1 MRPRA
6 RLISFPAFCAIIVY
20 MQFKRVRAKLILLGV
35 WTLIGLTFA
44 SLSFFGTLA
53 ITNYRTVDLVGIF
66 VWNLTAFYLWA
77 LLAPL
82 IALLARRFRL
92 DRHHWARSLFLVHLP
107 ASLLFPAL
115 HLCLYLPLYRLAGG
129 VFTREFP
136 TLLSLF
142 SYQLF
147 ANLPMKVSI
156 YWLILIAINAID
168 YYHSFLRAE
177 VKASELRTQLAQS
190 QLRALKMQLHP
201 HFLFNTLNSISALLH
216 RDPEA
221 ADQMVARLGDF
232 LRLTLENSG
241 DQEVTLEQEMAFLRC
256 YLEIEMVRHDRLSVE
271 TQVEPQ
277 TLSALVPNLIL
288 QPLVENAIRHG
299 ISRQSAP
306 GRLAIRAAESDGR
319 LRLEVED
326 NGPGLA
332 LVSDGDAPAAP
343 QDLLARTLAGGV
355 GLANTRARLEHL
367 YGADGRLE
375 LARATPRGMLVTL
388 DIPFRVEAAHAEFA
402 DEEDAIENY
411 KPELARAVDR
421 AAG

>member
-1 MRPRA
+1 MLSKRPRT
-6 RLISFPAFCAIIVY
+6 I
-20 MQFKRVRAKLILLGV
+20 LILLGV

-53 ITNYRTVDLVGIF
+53 ISDYRRVNLVGIF
-66 VWNLTAFYLWA
+66 VWNLVAFYLWA
-77 LLAPL
+77 ALTPL
-82 IALLARRFRL
+82 VALLARRYRL
-92 DRHHWARSLFLVHLP
+92 DRQRWPSALVIHLP
-107 ASLLFPAL
+107 ASLVFPAL
-115 HLCLYLPLYRLAGG
+115 HLCLYLPLYWLAGG
-129 VFTREFP
+129 TLTQEFP
-136 TLLSLF
+136 TLASLF

-156 YWLILIAINAID
+156 YWLILIAINALD
-168 YYHSFLRAE
+168 YYQSFRVAE
-177 VKASELRTQLAQS
+177 VKASELRAELAQA

-241 DQEVTLEQEMAFLRC
+241 DQEVTLEQELEFLRC
-256 YLEIEMVRHDRLSVE
+256 YLEIETVRFHDRLSVE
-271 TQVEPQ
+271 TDIDPR
-277 TLSALVPNLIL
+277 ALNACVPNLIL

-306 GRLAIRAAESDGR
+306 GRLAIRAALQPDGR

-326 NGPGLA
+326 NGPGLS
-332 LVSDGDAPAAP
+332 LVSEGVTHTTGAPPPAA
-343 QDLLARTLAGGV
+343 RTAAAAGGL
-355 GLANTRARLEHL
+355 GLANTRARLENL
-367 YGADGRLE
+367 YGAEHRFE
-375 LARATPRGMLVTL
+375 LKRATPRGMIVVIE
-388 DIPFRVEAAHAEFA
+388 IPFQPDTAPVLAA
-402 DEEDAIENY
+402 DENDAAAAAGEHYERDNTPIN
-411 KPELARAVDR
+411 R

>member
-1 MRPRA
+1 MPLKRA
-6 RLISFPAFCAIIVY
+6 RTI
-20 MQFKRVRAKLILLGV
+20 LILVGV

-53 ITNYRTVDLVGIF
+53 ISDYRRVDLVGIF

-82 IALLARRFRL
+82 IALLARRYRL
-92 DRHHWARSLFLVHLP
+92 DRQHWPQSLFLVHLP
-107 ASLLFPAL
+107 ASLIFPAL
-115 HLCLYLPLYRLAGG
+115 HLCLYLPLYWLAGG
-129 VFTREFP
+129 VLTQEFP

-142 SYQLF
+142 GYQLF

-156 YWLILIAINAID
+156 YWLILIAINALD
-168 YYHSFLRAE
+168 YYHSFLVAE
-177 VKASELRTQLAQS
+177 VNASELRAQLAQA

-216 RDPEA
+216 RDAEA

-241 DQEVTLEQEMAFLRC
+241 TQEVTLEQEIAFLRC
-256 YLEIEMVRHDRLSVE
+256 YLEIEIVRHERLSVE
-271 TQVEPQ
+271 TDIEPQ
-277 TLSALVPNLIL
+277 TLAALVPNLIL

-306 GRLAIRAAESDGR
+306 GRLTIRAARSSRGR
-319 LRLEVED
+319 LRLQIED
-326 NGPGLA
+326 NGPGLS
-332 LVSDGDAPAAP
+332 LVGEADPPPPA
-343 QDLLARTLAGGV
+343 DLLERTLAGGV

-367 YGADGRLE
+367 YGGEGRLE

-388 DIPFRVEAAHAEFA
+388 EIPFRVEAALA
-402 DEEDAIENY
+402 DLSGEEGAGENY
-411 KPELARAVDR
+411 KPEFARIDR

>member
-1 MRPRA
+1 MP
-6 RLISFPAFCAIIVY
+6 
-20 MQFKRVRAKLILLGV
+20 FKRLRTILILAGV

-53 ITNYRTVDLVGIF
+53 ISDYRRVDLVGIF

-82 IALLARRFRL
+82 IALIARRYRL
-92 DRHHWARSLFLVHLP
+92 DRQHWLQSLFFVHLP
-107 ASLLFPAL
+107 ASLIFPAL
-115 HLCLYLPLYRLAGG
+115 HLCLYLSLYWLAGG
-129 VFTREFP
+129 VLTREFP
-136 TLLSLF
+136 TLLSFF

-147 ANLPMKVSI
+147 ANLPLKVSI
-156 YWLILIAINAID
+156 YWLILIAINALD
-168 YYHSFLRAE
+168 YYHSFRVAE
-177 VKASELRTQLAQS
+177 VKASELRAQLAQA

-216 RDPEA
+216 RDAEA

-241 DQEVTLEQEMAFLRC
+241 DQEVTLEQEIAFLRC
-256 YLEIEMVRHDRLSVE
+256 YLEIETIRHDRLSVE
-271 TQVEPQ
+271 TDIEPQ
-277 TLSALVPNLIL
+277 TLAAFVPNLIL

-306 GRLAIRAAESDGR
+306 GRLAIRAAHRHGR
-319 LRLEVED
+319 LRLQVED
-326 NGPGLA
+326 NGPGPT
-332 LVSDGDAPAAP
+332 LVGEADAPAP
-343 QDLLARTLAGGV
+343 GDLLARSRAGGV

-367 YGADGRLE
+367 YGAGGHLT
-375 LARATPRGMLVTL
+375 LARATPRGMIVTIE
-388 DIPFRVEAAHAEFA
+388 IPFQVEAVHAEPA
-402 DEEDAIENY
+402 EEEEALESY
-411 KPELARAVDR
+411 QPELAHIDR

>member
-1 MRPRA
+1 M
-6 RLISFPAFCAIIVY
+6 S
-20 MQFKRVRAKLILLGV
+20 FKRVRTILILLGV

-53 ITNYRTVDLVGIF
+53 ISDYRRVDVVGIF
-66 VWNLTAFYLWA
+66 VWNLLAFYLWA

-82 IALLARRFRL
+82 IALAARRHRL
-92 DRHHWARSLFLVHLP
+92 DRQRWLRSLFFVHLP

-115 HLCLYLPLYRLAGG
+115 HLCLYLPLYWLAGG
-129 VFTREFP
+129 VLTREFP

-156 YWLILIAINAID
+156 YWLILVAINALD
-168 YYHSFLRAE
+168 YYHSFRVAE
-177 VKASELRTQLAQS
+177 VKASELRAQLAQA

-216 RDPEA
+216 RDAEA

-241 DQEVTLEQEMAFLRC
+241 DQEVTLEQEIAFLRC
-256 YLEIEMVRHDRLSVE
+256 YLEIEIVRHDRLFVE
-271 TQVEPQ
+271 TDIEPQ
-277 TLSALVPNLIL
+277 TLVALVPNLIL

-306 GRLAIRAAESDGR
+306 GRLFIRAARRRDH
-319 LRLEVED
+319 LWLQIED
-326 NGPGLA
+326 NGPGLSLISEA
-332 LVSDGDAPAAP
+332 DTPAPTE
-343 QDLLARTLAGGV
+343 DLLGRTLAGGV

-367 YGADGRLE
+367 YGADGRLT
-375 LARATPRGMLVTL
+375 LARAEPRGMIVTL
-388 DIPFRVEAAHAEFA
+388 EIPFQVEAVSAEPA
-402 DEEDAIENY
+402 EEEEGALEGY
-411 KPELARAVDR
+411 RPELARIDR

>member
-1 MRPRA
+1 MP
-6 RLISFPAFCAIIVY
+6 
-20 MQFKRVRAKLILLGV
+20 FKRIRAHLILLGV
-35 WTLIGLTFA
+35 WTVIGLTFA

-53 ITNYRTVDLVGIF
+53 ITNYRSVDLVGIF

-82 IALLARRFRL
+82 IAVLARRYRL
-92 DRHHWARSLFLVHLP
+92 DRQRWPRSLFLVHLP
-107 ASLLFPAL
+107 ASLVFPAL
-115 HLCLYLPLYRLAGG
+115 HLCLYLPLYWLAGG
-129 VFTREFP
+129 VLTHEFP

-156 YWLILIAINAID
+156 YWLILIAINALD
-168 YYHSFLRAE
+168 YYHSFRDAE
-177 VKASELRTQLAQS
+177 LKASELRAQLAQA

-216 RDPEA
+216 RDAEA

-256 YLEIEMVRHDRLSVE
+256 YLEIEIVRHDRLSVE
-271 TQVEPQ
+271 TNIEPQ

-306 GRLAIRAAESDGR
+306 GRLSIRAARRAER
-319 LRLEVED
+319 LRLQVED

-332 LVSDGDAPAAP
+332 LVSDEDAPSAP
-343 QDLLARTLAGGV
+343 GDLLARTLAGGV

-367 YGADGRLE
+367 YGAEGSLE
-375 LARATPRGMLVTL
+375 LSRATPRGMIVTL
-388 DIPFRVEAAHAEFA
+388 EFPLRMEAAPAELA
-402 DEEDAIENY
+402 DEDTPLDNY
-411 KPELARAVDR
+411 QPELARIDR
-421 AAG
+421 AIG

>member
-1 MRPRA
+1 MP
-6 RLISFPAFCAIIVY
+6 
-20 MQFKRVRAKLILLGV
+20 FKRVRAILILVGV

-53 ITNYRTVDLVGIF
+53 ISDYRRVDLVGIF

-82 IALLARRFRL
+82 IALLARRHRL
-92 DRHHWARSLFLVHLP
+92 DRQHWPRSLFLVHLP
-107 ASLLFPAL
+107 ASLVFPAL
-115 HLCLYLPLYRLAGG
+115 HLCLYLSLYWLAGG
-129 VFTREFP
+129 VLTREFP
-136 TLLSLF
+136 TILSFF

-147 ANLPMKVSI
+147 ANLPLKVSI
-156 YWLILIAINAID
+156 YWLILIAINALD
-168 YYHSFLRAE
+168 YYHSFRVAE
-177 VKASELRTQLAQS
+177 VKASELRAQLAQA

-216 RDPEA
+216 RDAEA

-241 DQEVTLEQEMAFLRC
+241 DQEVTLEQELAFLRC
-256 YLEIEMVRHDRLSVE
+256 YLEIETVRHDRLCVE
-271 TQVEPQ
+271 TDVEPE
-277 TLSALVPNLIL
+277 TLGALVPNLIL

-306 GRLAIRAAESDGR
+306 GRLAIRAARRDGR
-319 LRLEVED
+319 LWLQVED
-326 NGPGLA
+326 NGPGLLA
-332 LVSDGDAPAAP
+332 VGETDAPAAP
-343 QDLLARTLAGGV
+343 DELLTRTLAGGV

-367 YGADGRLE
+367 YGAGGRLE
-375 LARATPRGMLVTL
+375 LAPATPRGMIVTL
-388 DIPFRVEAAHAEFA
+388 EIPFQVEAAVAELT
-402 DEEDAIENY
+402 EEEEAGAVENY
-411 KPELARAVDR
+411 KPELARVDR

>member
-1 MRPRA
+1 MP
-6 RLISFPAFCAIIVY
+6 
-20 MQFKRVRAKLILLGV
+20 FKRVRTIVILAGI

-53 ITNYRTVDLVGIF
+53 ISDYRHVNLVGIF
-66 VWNLTAFYLWA
+66 VWNLMAFYLWA

-82 IALLARRFRL
+82 IALLARRYRL
-92 DRHHWARSLFLVHLP
+92 DRQHWPQSLFFVHLP
-107 ASLLFPAL
+107 ASLVFPAL
-115 HLCLYLPLYRLAGG
+115 HLCLYLPLYWLAGG
-129 VFTREFP
+129 VLTQEFP

-156 YWLILIAINAID
+156 YWLILIAINALD
-168 YYHSFLRAE
+168 YYHSFRVAE
-177 VKASELRTQLAQS
+177 VKASELRAQLAQA
-190 QLRALKMQLHP
+190 QLHALKMQLHP

-216 RDPEA
+216 RDAEA

-241 DQEVTLEQEMAFLRC
+241 AQEVTLEQEMAFLRC
-256 YLEIEMVRHDRLSVE
+256 YLEIETVRHDRLSVE
-271 TQVEPQ
+271 TEIEPRA
-277 TLSALVPNLIL
+277 LVALVPNLIL

-299 ISRQSAP
+299 ISRQSAQ
-306 GRLAIRAAESDGR
+306 GRLTIRAALAGGGR
-319 LRLEVED
+319 LRLQVED
-326 NGPGLA
+326 NGPGLSLDSEA
-332 LVSDGDAPAAP
+332 GARPSG
-343 QDLLARTLAGGV
+343 DLLERTLAGGV

-375 LARATPRGMLVTL
+375 LARAVPRGMLVTL
-388 DIPFRVEAAHAEFA
+388 EIPFHV
-402 DEEDAIENY
+402 EDALAEPAEEEGIVENY
-411 KPELARAVDR
+411 EPELTRIDH

>member
-1 MRPRA
+1 MP
-6 RLISFPAFCAIIVY
+6 L
-20 MQFKRVRAKLILLGV
+20 KRVRAILILAGV

-53 ITNYRTVDLVGIF
+53 ISDYRRVDLVGIF

-82 IALLARRFRL
+82 IALLARRHRL
-92 DRHHWARSLFLVHLP
+92 DRQHWPRSLFLVHLP

-115 HLCLYLPLYRLAGG
+115 HLCLYLSLYWLAGG
-129 VFTREFP
+129 VLTREFP
-136 TLLSLF
+136 TLLSFF

-147 ANLPMKVSI
+147 ANLPLKVAI
-156 YWLILIAINAID
+156 YWLILIAINALD
-168 YYHSFLRAE
+168 YYHSFRDAE
-177 VKASELRTQLAQS
+177 VKASELRAQLAQA

-216 RDPEA
+216 RDAEA

-241 DQEVTLEQEMAFLRC
+241 GQEVTLEQELAFLRC
-256 YLEIEMVRHDRLSVE
+256 YLEIEIVRHDRLSVE
-271 TQVEPQ
+271 TDIEPQ
-277 TLSALVPNLIL
+277 TLPALVPNLIL

-306 GRLAIRAAESDGR
+306 GRLAIRAARRGGR
-319 LRLEVED
+319 LWLQVED

-332 LVSDGDAPAAP
+332 LVGEESAPDAAAAAAAAGDP
-343 QDLLARTLAGGV
+343 LLGRTRAGGV

-375 LARATPRGMLVTL
+375 LARATPRGMIVTL
-388 DIPFRVEAAHAEFA
+388 EIPFQVEAEVGELAE
-402 DEEDAIENY
+402 EEERAVENY
-411 KPELARAVDR
+411 QPELMRIDR

>member
-1 MRPRA
+1 MPLKRA
-6 RLISFPAFCAIIVY
+6 RTI
-20 MQFKRVRAKLILLGV
+20 LILVGV

-53 ITNYRTVDLVGIF
+53 ISDYRRVDLVGIF

-82 IALLARRFRL
+82 IALLARRYRL
-92 DRHHWARSLFLVHLP
+92 DRQHWPQSLFFVHLP
-107 ASLLFPAL
+107 ASLIFPAL
-115 HLCLYLPLYRLAGG
+115 HLCLYLPLYWLTGG
-129 VFTREFP
+129 VLTQEFP

-142 SYQLF
+142 GYQLF

-156 YWLILIAINAID
+156 YWLILIAINALD
-168 YYHSFLRAE
+168 YYHSFLIAE
-177 VKASELRTQLAQS
+177 VNASELRAQLAQA

-216 RDPEA
+216 RDAEA

-241 DQEVTLEQEMAFLRC
+241 TQEVTLEQEIAFLRC
-256 YLEIEMVRHDRLSVE
+256 YLEIEIVRHERLSVE
-271 TQVEPQ
+271 TDIEPQ
-277 TLSALVPNLIL
+277 TLAALVPNLIL

-299 ISRQSAP
+299 IARQSAP
-306 GRLAIRAAESDGR
+306 GRLIIRAAQTSRGR
-319 LRLEVED
+319 LRLQVED
-326 NGPGLA
+326 NGPGLS
-332 LVSDGDAPAAP
+332 LVNEADAPPPA
-343 QDLLARTLAGGV
+343 DLLARTLDGGV

-367 YGADGRLE
+367 YGAEGRLE

-388 DIPFRVEAAHAEFA
+388 EIPFRVEAALAELSG
-402 DEEDAIENY
+402 EEGASENY
-411 KPELARAVDR
+411 KPEFAQVDR

>member
-1 MRPRA
+1 MPLK
-6 RLISFPAFCAIIVY
+6 RLRTI
-20 MQFKRVRAKLILLGV
+20 LILAGV

-53 ITNYRTVDLVGIF
+53 ISDYRRVDLVGIF

-82 IALLARRFRL
+82 IALLARRHRF
-92 DRHHWARSLFLVHLP
+92 DRRHWPQSLFFVHLP
-107 ASLLFPAL
+107 ASLIFPAL
-115 HLCLYLPLYRLAGG
+115 HLCLYLSLYWLAGG
-129 VFTREFP
+129 VLTREFP
-136 TLLSLF
+136 TLISFF

-147 ANLPMKVSI
+147 ANLPLKVSI
-156 YWLILIAINAID
+156 YWLILIAINALD
-168 YYHSFLRAE
+168 YYHSFRIAE
-177 VKASELRTQLAQS
+177 VKASELRAQLAQA

-216 RDPEA
+216 RDAEA

-241 DQEVTLEQEMAFLRC
+241 DQEVTLEQEIAFLRC
-256 YLEIEMVRHDRLSVE
+256 YLEIETIRHDSLSVE
-271 TQVEPQ
+271 TDIEPQ
-277 TLSALVPNLIL
+277 TLAALVPNLIL

-306 GRLAIRAAESDGR
+306 GRLAIRAARRHGR
-319 LRLEVED
+319 LWLQVED
-326 NGPGLA
+326 NGPGPT
-332 LVSDGDAPAAP
+332 LVDADAPAP
-343 QDLLARTLAGGV
+343 GDLLLARKRAGGV

-367 YGADGRLE
+367 YGTGGHLT
-375 LARATPRGMLVTL
+375 LARATPRGMIVTL
-388 DIPFRVEAAHAEFA
+388 EIPFQVEAVHAEPA
-402 DEEDAIENY
+402 EEEAIVEHY
-411 KPELARAVDR
+411 KPKLARIDR